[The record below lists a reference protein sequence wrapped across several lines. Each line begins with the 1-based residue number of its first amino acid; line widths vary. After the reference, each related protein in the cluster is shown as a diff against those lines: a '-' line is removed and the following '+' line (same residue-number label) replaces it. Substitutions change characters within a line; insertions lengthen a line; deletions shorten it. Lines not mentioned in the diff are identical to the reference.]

1 VLRERRSGLWSAW
14 RVAGLEELSRA
25 ELIELASGQAR
36 RIGELEAENA
46 ELGKRLERLERLV
59 SRNSGNS
66 SMPPSSDE
74 APGKTPPR
82 RERRA
87 AQRAGRKRGKQGGAE
102 GHALAWAPDPLVVDH
117 RPAGRCPGCGHGL
130 ENAAGGGLA
139 RAVQVTDIPPV
150 TATVTEHRMHRVCC
164 GCGLTST
171 AAAPPEAAAGASRV
185 YGPNLRAL
193 VVYLLAY
200 QQLPIERA
208 ARLIADVTGAAP
220 SVGFTHGML
229 ARFAAAVVDV
239 VAVIKTLIT
248 AAHVAHFDETTLR
261 SGPAG
266 TRRYVL
272 SAGTS
277 DYTAFHLGGRDLASF
292 TSFGVLPGFAGIAV
306 HDRYSAYD
314 HAGFAVG
321 AHQLCVA
328 HLLRDLEDA
337 AQTYPG
343 AHWPDQAARALRA
356 LVHAHH
362 QARDTGTLAVPVSAS
377 EQHIREFRAA
387 VRVGLAQLPRPA
399 PGRAGP
405 PARRLLEDLRDREAD
420 VLRFVGD
427 TRVEPTNNLAERDLR
442 WAKTQ
447 QNTSGRL
454 TDPEVTVDRLTAR
467 SYIATVAKHGH
478 DILAAIRDALTGNPW
493 TPPAAARTTV
503 AGA

>member
-1 VLRERRSGLWSAW
+1 
-14 RVAGLEELSRA
+14 VAGLEELSRE
-25 ELIELASGQAR
+25 ELIELASSQAR
-36 RIGELEAENA
+36 RIDELEQRVA
-46 ELGKRLERLERLV
+46 RLERLV

-74 APGKTPPR
+74 APGKTAPR

-87 AQRAGRKRGKQGGAE
+87 QDRAQRKRGKQGGAE
-102 GHALAWAPDPLVVDH
+102 GHALAWAQDPQVVVDH
-117 RPAGRCPGCGHGL
+117 RPSGPCSGCGHRL
-130 ENAAGGGLA
+130 EDAGDAGLA

-150 TATVTEHRMHRVCC
+150 SATVTEHRMHRACC
-164 GCGLTST
+164 GCGLTTT
-171 AAAPPEAAAGASRV
+171 ATAPPEAASGAARV

-208 ARLIADVTGAAP
+208 ARLVADITGAAP
-220 SVGFTHGML
+220 SVGFVHGML
-229 ARFAAAVVDV
+229 ARFATAVTDV
-239 VAVIKTLIT
+239 VALIKTLIT

-261 SGPAG
+261 AGPAG

-272 SAGTS
+272 SAGTAH
-277 DYTAFHLGGRDLASF
+277 YTAFHLGGRDLKSF
-292 TSFGVLPGFAGIAV
+292 TEFGVLPGFAGVAV
-306 HDRYSAYD
+306 HDRYAAYD

-337 AQTYPG
+337 TQTYPD
-343 AHWPDQAARALRA
+343 AAWPEQAARALRA
-356 LVHAHH
+356 LAHAHH
-362 QARDTGTLAVPVSAS
+362 QARDTGAPAVPIGAA
-377 EQHIREFRAA
+377 EQHIHEFRAA

-399 PGRAGP
+399 PGTAGP
-405 PARRLLEDLRDREAD
+405 PARRLLEDLRDREGD

-454 TDPEVTVDRLTAR
+454 TEHEVTADRLTAR
-467 SYIATVAKHGH
+467 SYIATVLKHGH
-478 DILAAIRDALTGNPW
+478 DVLAAIRDAITGTPW
-493 TPPAAARTTV
+493 TPPTPGLTPLP
-503 AGA
+503 G

>member
-1 VLRERRSGLWSAW
+1 M
-14 RVAGLEELSRA
+14 AGLEELSRA
-25 ELIELASGQAR
+25 ELIELAESQAR
-36 RIGELEAENA
+36 RISELEQ
-46 ELGKRLERLERLV
+46 RLERLERQV

-74 APGKTPPR
+74 ALGKTAPR

-87 AQRAGRKRGKQGGAE
+87 AERAGRKRGKQGGAE
-102 GHALAWAPDPLVVDH
+102 GHALAWAPDAVVVDH
-117 RPAGRCPGCGHGL
+117 RPAGPCPGCGHGL
-130 ENAAGGGLA
+130 EHAAAVGTA
-139 RAVQVTDIPPV
+139 RAVQVSDILPV
-150 TATVTEHRMHRVCC
+150 TVTVTEHRMHRVCC
-164 GCGLTST
+164 GCGLST
-171 AAAPPEAAAGASRV
+171 TATAPPEAASGASRV

-200 QQLPIERA
+200 QQLPVERA
-208 ARLIADVTGAAP
+208 ARLIADVTGAGP
-220 SVGFTHGML
+220 SVGFVHGML
-229 ARFAAAVVDV
+229 ARFAAAVTDV
-239 VAVIKTLIT
+239 VTLIKTLIT

-261 SGPAG
+261 AGPAG

-272 SAGTS
+272 SAGTP

-292 TSFGVLPGFAGIAV
+292 AAFGVLPSFRGVAV
-306 HDRYSAYD
+306 HDRYAAYD

-337 AQTYPG
+337 AQSYPT
-343 AHWPDQAARALRA
+343 ALWPTQAARALRA

-362 QARDTGTLAVPVSAS
+362 QARDTGQAAVPAPAADP
-377 EQHIREFRAA
+377 HRREFRAA
-387 VRVGLAQLPRPA
+387 VRVGLAELPRPA
-399 PGRAGP
+399 PAAPGP
-405 PARRLLEDLRDREAD
+405 PARRLLEDLRDREHD

-427 TRVEPTNNLAERDLR
+427 TRIEPTNNLAERDLR

-454 TDPEVTVDRLTAR
+454 TDPEVTADRLTAR

-478 DILAAIRDALTGNPW
+478 DILAAIRDAITGTPW
-493 TPPAAARTTV
+493 TPPAAGGLTAV
-503 AGA
+503 AP